1 MALTDLVAP
10 VDPDTSVA
18 WIRRLRR
25 VERTRTRRVGVAL
38 VLAIVVVSAVSLSVG
53 DLVVPLSDVVPAVLG
68 GGPAEYAFVVRDL
81 RLPRVLAA
89 WFVGAALAMSGAM
102 FQSIARNPLA
112 SPDIIGVTAGA
123 SAAAVV
129 LLLVVGASAAAVSA
143 GAFVG
148 AAVTAALVYVLAWR
162 SGLSPYRLV
171 LVGIGLGA
179 FLSALTAFLL
189 TRAEV
194 EDLRRATVWL
204 TGSLNATTWSQL
216 TPLVLGVA
224 LFGPAALVVGRQLEP
239 LQLGDDTATGLGLRV
254 ERVRVVQLA
263 LAVGLAAVAVAAA
276 GPVAF
281 VAFVAAP
288 VARRLVRQPLALVP
302 CALVGALLVVAAD
315 LVARRLFAPTELPV
329 GVLTGIVGA
338 PYLLWLLARTNRR
351 GASA

>member
-1 MALTDLVAP
+1 MVGSTALHMRDPGADL
-10 VDPDTSVA
+10 
-18 WIRRLRR
+18 LRSLR
-25 VERTRTRRVGVAL
+25 HADRARARRVGVVL
-38 VLAIVVVSAVSLSVG
+38 VLAILVVSAVSLSVG
-53 DLVVPLSDVVPAVLG
+53 DLAVPLAEVVPAALG
-68 GGPAEYAFVVRDL
+68 AGPVEYGFVVRDL
-81 RLPRVLAA
+81 RLPRVVAA

-129 LLLVVGASAAAVSA
+129 LLLVVGASAAAVSL

-148 AAVTAALVYVLAWR
+148 AALTAVLVYLLAWR

-194 EDLRRATVWL
+194 DDLRRATVWL

-216 TPLVLGVA
+216 PPLVLGLV
-224 LFGPAALVVGRQLEP
+224 LLGPAAVLTARQLQA
-239 LQLGDDTATGLGLRV
+239 LQLGDDTALGLGLRV
-254 ERVRVVQLA
+254 ERVRAALLA

-281 VAFVAAP
+281 VAFVSAP
-288 VARRLVRQPLALVP
+288 VARRVVRQPLTLVP
-302 CALVGALLVVAAD
+302 CALVGALLVVSAD